1 MLRLPYW
8 PKLMKFVICIEWSK
22 VDIFVKNLVKNYYLI
37 DSTDFYL
44 CVTEYKAIAKPRHN
58 AYFQPMC

>member
-1 MLRLPYW
+1 
-8 PKLMKFVICIEWSK
+8 MKFVICIEWSK